1 MKRIMSVAVLIL
13 GIASA
18 QKRTQ
23 PAPKL
28 APEML
33 ASHNQVRATLGLPP
47 LVWSPKLA
55 AYAQEWANTLLAE
68 GQFKHRTRGA
78 FGENLYEITGGYAA
92 PAEVVK
98 SWADEAADYDYKAN
112 RCRKM
117 CGHYTQI
124 VWSKTKAVGCAVAW
138 RAGREI
144 WVCNYDPPGNYVGER
159 PY

>member
-1 MKRIMSVAVLIL
+1 MGAVA
-13 GIASA
+13 IAQRPS
-18 QKRTQ
+18 Q
-23 PAPKL
+23 PERKL

-33 ASHNQVRATLGLPP
+33 ASHNQVRAKLGLDP

-55 AYAQEWANTLLAE
+55 AFAQEWANALLAS
-68 GQFKHRTRGA
+68 GDFKHRQQNLY
-78 FGENLYEITGGYAA
+78 GENLYEVTGAYVA

-98 SWADEAADYDYKAN
+98 SWADEAPDYDYKAN

-124 VWSKTKAVGCAVAW
+124 VWSSTKAVGCAVAW
-138 RAGREI
+138 REGREV